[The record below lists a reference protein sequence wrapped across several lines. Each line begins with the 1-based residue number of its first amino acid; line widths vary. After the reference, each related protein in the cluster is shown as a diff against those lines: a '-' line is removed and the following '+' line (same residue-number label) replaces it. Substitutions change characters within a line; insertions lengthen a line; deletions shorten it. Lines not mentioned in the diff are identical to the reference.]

1 MRLWITIKMG
11 ILFLLTCLVL
21 SSCEKD
27 SDDCSH
33 VELLTILP
41 HKELTTTDPVLGRV
55 EHFIAITG
63 EGKRISILY
72 IDGFD
77 EIWEEGFYYKLKVKV
92 EYYSGSSAEDDVS
105 HNVYYLLEVI
115 DKVKE

>member
-1 MRLWITIKMG
+1 MKSWTIIKIG
-11 ILFLLTCLVL
+11 ILFLLTCFVL

-27 SDDCSH
+27 SVDCSH
-33 VELLTILP
+33 EELLTILP
-41 HKELTTTDPVLGRV
+41 HKELATTDPVLGRV

-63 EGKRISILY
+63 EGERISIRY

-92 EYYSGSSAEDDVS
+92 EYYPGSSAEDDVS